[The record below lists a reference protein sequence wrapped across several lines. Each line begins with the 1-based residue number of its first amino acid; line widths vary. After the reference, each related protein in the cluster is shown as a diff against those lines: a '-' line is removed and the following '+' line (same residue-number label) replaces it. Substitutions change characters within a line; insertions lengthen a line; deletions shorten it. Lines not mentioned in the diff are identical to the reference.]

1 MFVAKPPDWFVQRLR
16 EQIKGWQQLP
26 EAKSQLDSL
35 TEVRKA
41 IEKEM
46 ERFKVVEKETKTKA
60 FSKEGLGAATKIDPA
75 VQLRAE
81 ARNWLNDS
89 VDQLSQQIDKFEA
102 EIESIGKGA
111 KKKSKPSEVRG
122 CQFTTNADLRAAAV

>member
-1 MFVAKPPDWFVQRLR
+1 MRVVLIDRL
-16 EQIKGWQQLP
+16 Q
-26 EAKSQLDSL
+26 
-35 TEVRKA
+35 
-41 IEKEM
+41 EM

-75 VQLRAE
+75 VQQRAE
-81 ARNWLNDS
+81 ARSWLNDS

-111 KKKSKPSEVRG
+111 KKKSKPSEA
-122 CQFTTNADLRAAAV
+122 CMAAAFRSN